1 MSNNDANVPFNDL
14 TRIHVPLI
22 PDFNASLDRLVR
34 NSNLVLGTE
43 VQKFESK
50 LAVAEGAFYAIGV
63 NNGTNAIEL
72 ALRAL
77 EIKPGDEVLVP
88 AFTFVATAFAVLSAG
103 GIPVLVDVDP
113 LTGLIDLTSAESA
126 ITPKTKALVLV
137 TIHGRVDNLDRYKD
151 FCESFHLKFIVDGA
165 QSHLGTFGGVPL
177 IKYCDISTLSFYP
190 GKNLGALGEGGAI
203 LTNNEE
209 VARKLRLMRDWGAEK
224 KYEHSTWGGNFR
236 LESLQASFLS
246 TKLEHLELWTTE
258 RKNIAA
264 IYQKTINP
272 EHQME
277 TVSKKGSHVFH
288 IFALNVINRNQATKI
303 LDDKGISFGFHY
315 PTAIHQNL
323 AFRSRVKIRVK
334 LSQSEKLSKETL
346 SLPIFPKMTQEEIGR
361 VLDAVAC
368 FSKK

>member
-177 IKYCDISTLSFYP
+177 IK
-190 GKNLGALGEGGAI
+190 
-203 LTNNEE
+203 
-209 VARKLRLMRDWGAEK
+209 
-224 KYEHSTWGGNFR
+224 
-236 LESLQASFLS
+236 
-246 TKLEHLELWTTE
+246 
-258 RKNIAA
+258 
-264 IYQKTINP
+264 
-272 EHQME
+272 
-277 TVSKKGSHVFH
+277 
-288 IFALNVINRNQATKI
+288 
-303 LDDKGISFGFHY
+303 
-315 PTAIHQNL
+315 
-323 AFRSRVKIRVK
+323 
-334 LSQSEKLSKETL
+334 
-346 SLPIFPKMTQEEIGR
+346 
-361 VLDAVAC
+361 
-368 FSKK
+368 

>member
-1 MSNNDANVPFNDL
+1 
-14 TRIHVPLI
+14 
-22 PDFNASLDRLVR
+22 
-34 NSNLVLGTE
+34 
-43 VQKFESK
+43 
-50 LAVAEGAFYAIGV
+50 
-63 NNGTNAIEL
+63 
-72 ALRAL
+72 
-77 EIKPGDEVLVP
+77 
-88 AFTFVATAFAVLSAG
+88 
-103 GIPVLVDVDP
+103 
-113 LTGLIDLTSAESA
+113 
-126 ITPKTKALVLV
+126 
-137 TIHGRVDNLDRYKD
+137 
-151 FCESFHLKFIVDGA
+151 
-165 QSHLGTFGGVPL
+165 
-177 IKYCDISTLSFYP
+177 
-190 GKNLGALGEGGAI
+190 
-203 LTNNEE
+203 
-209 VARKLRLMRDWGAEK
+209 MRDWGAEK